1 MRNINSFIIIGF
13 ILFMLFTLCGAGQGA
28 YAEKANPWRSTTY
41 PIPRFVSLASSEV
54 NVRTG
59 PGRKYPVKWVYRQK
73 QMPVEIILEFDAWR
87 KIRDQDGAVGWVHGS
102 LLSGRRFAVSQGE
115 NVITV
120 TSKPRTDS
128 KPKLKLEAGVRLRLH
143 ECIHVWC
150 KVEVAETKG
159 WVQKNFLWGVY
170 PQEKFD

>member
-1 MRNINSFIIIGF
+1 MRNISLSIIIG
-13 ILFMLFTLCGAGQGA
+13 LFVVLFLGAGQGA

-41 PIPRFVSLASSEV
+41 PIPRFVSLASSEI

-59 PGRKYPVKWVYRQK
+59 PGRKYPIKWVYRQK
-73 QMPVEIILEFDAWR
+73 MLPVEVVLEFDSWR

-102 LLSGRRFAVSQGE
+102 LLSGRRYAVAQGTE
-115 NVITV
+115 IITV
-120 TSKPRTDS
+120 TSKPQVGAR
-128 KPKLKLEAGVRLRLH
+128 PKLKLEAGVRLRLD
-143 ECIHVWC
+143 ECSSAWC